1 MTTYTRDDIK
11 TALRSAGLPDYVRH
25 QVYSNLPAKGV
36 AAPPPPAPD
45 PEPVTLKT
53 GEAADNVHLIDAA
66 GEEHRGCMIVAAAS
80 GRNVFKD
87 HGDIVFWI
95 PEALAY
101 HDSYQEDDCAVVAS
115 YEDVTIDGRP
125 LKGVI

>member
-11 TALRSAGLPDYVRH
+11 TALRAAGLPDYVRH

-36 AAPPPPAPD
+36 AAPPPLGL
-45 PEPVTLKT
+45 EPVTLKT

-66 GEEHRGCMIVAAAS
+66 GEEHQGCMIVAAAS
-80 GRNVFKD
+80 GRNVFKN
-87 HGDIVFWI
+87 HEDIVFWI
-95 PEALAY
+95 PEALAL
-101 HDSYQEDDCAVVAS
+101 HSSYQGECCAVVAS